1 MKTVKDQSGYVF
13 KRPGSPFYYA
23 RWWVKGQEHV
33 ETTKMK
39 TKPEAESEKNRL
51 VALSKGDYSVEEAF
65 KVLLDTL
72 ARVEDMDEREKYRR
86 GFAKRLTS
94 GAKDKLALSD
104 GWQAWL
110 DNPNKTRTPKN
121 RTLLGYEA
129 IWKRFTAWAKEKG
142 LEFFHEVDRTHA
154 EAYAGDL
161 WKSRVAP
168 TTYNAHMKLLTNVF
182 RVLENKASLTEN
194 VWAGITRREKTND
207 QGRRNL
213 SEDELRTVLERSS
226 GNMRLMFAI
235 ALFTGLRLGDVVN
248 LRWDEIDNDRFNS
261 DVQKRGT
268 RPGFII
274 VKPMKTARK
283 NKVVELPV
291 HPALRQLLDEH
302 RQIEPGEFLF
312 PLERSQYA
320 QHSGGITSKI
330 QEFFESCGIKTTEL
344 SANGERRRAIVRVG
358 FHSLRHSFV
367 SLCAKA
373 GTPMHIVQKL
383 VGHGSPLLTSD
394 VYTHVDD
401 EQKRLAVAPLPN
413 LGLRTI

>member
-1 MKTVKDQSGYVF
+1 MKKKNEQSGFVF
-13 KRPGSPFYYA
+13 KRRGSPFYYA
-23 RWWVKGQEHV
+23 RWWVNGQEHV
-33 ETTKMK
+33 ETTKK
-39 TKPEAESEKNRL
+39 KNKAEAEAEKNRL
-51 VALSKGDYSVEEAF
+51 VALSKGDYTVEQAF
-65 KVLLDTL
+65 KDMLDTL
-72 ARVEDMDEREKYRR
+72 ARVEDLAEREKYRR

-94 GAKDKLALSD
+94 GASEKLALDD

-110 DNPNKTRTPKN
+110 DNPNKSRTPKD
-121 RTLLGYEA
+121 RTLLGYGA
-129 IWKRFTAWAKEKG
+129 IWKRFQTWAHEKG
-142 LEFFHEVDRTHA
+142 LDFFHEVDRTHA

-161 WKSRVAP
+161 WKSHVAP

-194 VWAGITRREKTND
+194 VWLGITRREKTND

-226 GNMRLMFAI
+226 GNMRLMFAV

-248 LRWDEIDNDRFNS
+248 LRWDEIDNDRFNG
-261 DVQKRGT
+261 DVQKRGA

-274 VKPMKTARK
+274 VKPMKTVRK

-291 HPALRQLLDEH
+291 HPALRQLLNEH
-302 RQIEPGEFLF
+302 RKIEVAEFLF
-312 PLERSQYA
+312 PRERSLYA
-320 QHSGGITSKI
+320 QHSGGITKQI

-344 SANGERRRAIVRVG
+344 SENGERRRAIVRVG

-383 VGHGSPLLTSD
+383 VGHGSPLLTTD

-401 EQKRLAVAPLPN
+401 EQKRLTPAHVSP
-413 LGLRTI
+413 